1 MIKGLIVV
9 CAAAVL
15 LSYLVAPLAVS
26 LAGRVRHGPDRRPMS
41 RSLAILIVFLAG
53 ALGAVVLHATI
64 APRYVFQW
72 EDLQRELPQ
81 HAERAIARI
90 RVLERMP
97 QALGLPI
104 GVERSALDVTMKGV
118 MAFEQEVRGVMREVL
133 GGMPFVSWLA
143 AAPLLALVLLEA
155 FPAFRRST
163 MRAMPNDHL
172 AWRSGEFFQ
181 HVNMV
186 LAAYLRAQVISALFV
201 ATVTTLL
208 LVTLRVDNGL
218 VLGLAAGAAEF
229 LPVVGPLAIALAVS
243 VMADGTRLVV
253 ARCSAWRCFAWCRTT
268 SCCRGCWDAGC
279 TCTRPRSSWR
289 SSSAPT
295 SAGSSASSSRCRWSV
310 SRPWRGGTGATI
322 APSSGSSAS
331 TRASVSASRRPGSTG
346 RPSAVAAR
354 RRATVQRVIR
364 STECLQLLHPS

>member
-253 ARCSAWRCFAWCRTT
+253 ALLGLALLRLVQDYVVLPRLLG
-268 SCCRGCWDAGC
+268 RGMHLHPAAVIVAIFVG
-279 TCTRPRSSWR
+279 
-289 SSSAPT
+289 AHL
-295 SAGSSASSSRCRWSV
+295 
-310 SRPWRGGTGATI
+310 GGVVGVLVAV
-322 APSSGSSAS
+322 PVVGL
-331 TRASVSASRRPGSTG
+331 
-346 RPSAVAAR
+346 SAVAWRHWRDHRAIERLVREHAR
-354 RRATVQRVIR
+354 ERER
-364 STECLQLLHPS
+364 EPSAG